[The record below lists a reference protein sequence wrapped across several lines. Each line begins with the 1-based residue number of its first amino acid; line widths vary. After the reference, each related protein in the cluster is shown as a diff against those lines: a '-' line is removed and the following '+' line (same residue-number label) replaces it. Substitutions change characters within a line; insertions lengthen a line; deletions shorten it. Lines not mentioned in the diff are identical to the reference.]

1 MRFKNNPSRL
11 PHLNEVLAQQS
22 SDSCTSRAEPSSLNI
37 LDDKS
42 KLLKKSK
49 KPTAI
54 LNVKLQKKLKVQKYR
69 DKLFSDP
76 KQNDQAVLDEDDERL
91 IDFLRKYNEF
101 VEKQNSQNHS
111 NSIDH
116 QQEQTPP
123 NPSPVC
129 QQKKSYKKPKLTKL
143 ERLMKDLE
151 CTMVQGNGIPS
162 KSKPQQVAAARRGI
176 LKSKKMNML
185 RNYRQQKRHENG
197 DEGKIGMYDED
208 VDMGNYVD
216 ECITYDTKT
225 KSNTPVDSSLEE
237 FKLKLINAVV
247 EKDALEESALSKTNP
262 NESKEEGPISVLIKS
277 NELQMMKSNSIEM
290 NDDEMESQHSGLTN
304 EGSEIKEEEFV
315 DEKVRKKIEKQLNID
330 VTDKYNFVKQTARTK
345 LRPKS
350 TPDFEMNKRFRKNR
364 YRIARNIKLK
374 KTNLLSENTCGQN
387 HFLGFDKSIK
397 RFKDEMAGEGSSS
410 ANCLVNRSY
419 FNWDEFTVPTRVN
432 KFQITP
438 TQDIASVAFR
448 DETNFLMYSLVN
460 KKAQSTFDLR
470 LQRRLE
476 LWMKICKTRKDLQVK
491 SFQEKFHLIENEQ
504 CNLEQDCDHLC
515 DLLNCDKKNL
525 MLAVPTSSPCPYLN
539 ISDESIN
546 NWKSR
551 LNRTKL
557 PHTEETKPAKTDMRE
572 IIKQMILQKQL
583 RCNSTYAAY
592 DISDQNATNLYQDES
607 QHEKQN
613 VVNTGVDE
621 SLISCKTSRISY
633 CTSGNYINVSVNL
646 QSPMKRRASEI
657 DSDNGMI
664 TEYENHSILV
674 NLQSPMKRRASEIDS
689 ESQSLASSCEL
700 LPRAHIAKIEELFT
714 DEVSLSNDNET
725 SCSSDETR
733 VCDDTYKIVDETDST
748 NDTKLGSDCT
758 GNTETPSK
766 TAPSEIPTA
775 NDNAITPLIKSSFN
789 SDLLVDDK
797 SEHNGLI
804 SSFLDYGNGQN
815 TRRKKKRQKVEKKT
829 NKSEK
834 SSRERKMNGDSLRKT
849 FTNKKTNN
857 SHRRYLNG
865 RGKFSE
871 RDKRLPRQNK
881 LKRYNS
887 LDSSTESN
895 SNSYESMYDIV
906 KTKTRHSLSKSIFN
920 FENCKFPRKDGDVFF
935 TTLTLNSSESPVLAL
950 MKTKQPLP
958 DYLSRYTVM
967 SEHQTPRFRNTPKL
981 SMKIAKFTKL
991 QIFVI
996 YLKNI
1001 YFLFFKN

>member
-1 MRFKNNPSRL
+1 MRFKKNPSRI
-11 PHLNEVLAQQS
+11 PHLNEVLSQQS
-22 SDSCTSRAEPSSLNI
+22 LAPCSSKAEPFSLN
-37 LDDKS
+37 LVNDKS
-42 KLLKKSK
+42 KLIKKPK
-49 KPTAI
+49 KPTTA
-54 LNVKLQKKLKVQKYR
+54 LSNVKLQKKLKIQKYR
-69 DKLFSDP
+69 DKLSSDP
-76 KQNDQAVLDEDDERL
+76 RQNDQTLLDEDDTRL

-101 VEKQNSQNHS
+101 MEKQNSQKHS
-111 NSIDH
+111 STID
-116 QQEQTPP
+116 QQERPLRH
-123 NPSPVC
+123 PSPVC
-129 QQKKSYKKPKLTKL
+129 QEKKSYKKPKLTKL

-151 CTMVQGNGIPS
+151 CTMVQGNGV
-162 KSKPQQVAAARRGI
+162 KPQQVAAARRGI
-176 LKSKKMNML
+176 LKSKKINML
-185 RNYRQQKRHENG
+185 RNYRQQKQHNNG
-197 DEGKIGMYDED
+197 DEMMD
-208 VDMGNYVD
+208 VYVDLGNYVD
-216 ECITYDTKT
+216 SESYAI
-225 KSNTPVDSSLEE
+225 KSKSSTPVDNSLEE
-237 FKLKLINAVV
+237 FKLKLINAVI
-247 EKDALEESALSKTNP
+247 EKDALEESTLSKTNP
-262 NESKEEGPISVLIKS
+262 SVSKEEDTPISVLIKS
-277 NELQMMKSNSIEM
+277 NELQMMKSNSMEM
-290 NDDEMESQHSGLTN
+290 KDDEMESQHNGVTN
-304 EGSEIKEEEFV
+304 GEDEIREEEFV

-364 YRIARNIKLK
+364 YRVARSIKLK

-397 RFKDEMAGEGSSS
+397 RFKDEMAGEGSSAPS
-410 ANCLVNRSY
+410 SLVNRSY

-432 KFQITP
+432 KFQVTP

-448 DETNFLMYSLVN
+448 DEMDFLMYCLVN
-460 KKAQSTFDLR
+460 KKAKSTFDWR
-470 LQRRLE
+470 LERRLE
-476 LWMKICKTRKDLQVK
+476 MWMKICKTRKDLQVK
-491 SFQEKFHLIENEQ
+491 LFQEKFYLIENEG
-504 CNLEQDCDHLC
+504 CKLEQHCDI
-515 DLLNCDKKNL
+515 LNCDKNNM
-525 MLAVPTSSPCPYLN
+525 MLAVPTSSSPCYYLD

-546 NWKSR
+546 NWNNK
-551 LNRTKL
+551 LNRSKL
-557 PHTEETKPAKTDMRE
+557 THTEESKQAKTDNRE
-572 IIKQMILQKQL
+572 LIKQMILQKQL

-607 QHEKQN
+607 QTLEKQRF
-613 VVNTGVDE
+613 VNTGVDE

-657 DSDNGMI
+657 DSENG
-664 TEYENHSILV
+664 TLTDSENHSILV

-689 ESQSLASSCEL
+689 ENQSLASSCEQ

-714 DEVSLSNDNET
+714 DEVSLSNEHET

-733 VCDDTYKIVDETDST
+733 VCDST
-748 NDTKLGSDCT
+748 TDTKLESDCT
-758 GNTETPSK
+758 ESTETPS
-766 TAPSEIPTA
+766 EIPIA
-775 NDNAITPLIKSSFN
+775 DDHPITPRIRSSFN
-789 SDLLVDDK
+789 SHLLVDNK

-815 TRRKKKRQKVEKKT
+815 TRRKKKRPTVKKKA

-834 SSRERKMNGDSLRKT
+834 CSRGRKFDALRKPIT
-849 FTNKKTNN
+849 DKRTNN
-857 SHRRYLNG
+857 SHRKLLKG
-865 RGKFSE
+865 RRKFSVRE
-871 RDKRLPRQNK
+871 KVHSRQNR
-881 LKRYNS
+881 LRRNTTS

-950 MKTKQPLP
+950 MKSKQSLP

-967 SEHQTPRFRNTPKL
+967 SEHQTPRFRNAPKL